1 MKKFLLATLAL
12 GCFTSALANS
22 SLGFGFEQIDVLT
35 QTNLSGINTFL
46 GGLWDFIRDLFRST
60 CHLTDTCGSI

>member
-60 CHLTDTCGSI
+60 CH